1 VGPPA
6 IDAVAAAA
14 QVTYDAF
21 VPWRLGFE
29 DRAAARDDI
38 RSFVDN
44 ADVTPARL
52 SAANDA
58 LVTAQLALSSAAPA
72 YRAARDALADAVVAR
87 ARRPVADG
95 LRLSAIWERTDPK
108 RLAVVLAA
116 LMQVG
121 HPYVFG
127 MSGPDQFDCS
137 GLTQFAWRT
146 VGVDL
151 VHYAVTQRQQSLD
164 VAPDALEPGDLA
176 FRFRRP
182 GGHVMLYLGLDDLV
196 VQAGGTATGVAVTP
210 WGSVDAAGSPLAL
223 PAPDPQALDTQA
235 LDPQALDPQAPPS
248 PSLFGRAA
256 AVAGTV
262 GDDIPFDD
270 AFNAAGARYQ
280 VAPELLAAIAS
291 VTSGYRAN
299 AMGLRPAVAA
309 DLRLDTDDPFDVIDG
324 AAKRLVDL
332 FLLLGDERAALAA
345 YPTSLGTVTDIAA
358 VPSDPA
364 TTAFVDA
371 VETVVRA
378 VPA

>member
-1 VGPPA
+1 MGPPT
-6 IDAVAAAA
+6 IDAVGAAA

-21 VPWRLGFE
+21 VPWRLGLD
-29 DRAAARDDI
+29 DRAGAREDL

-44 ADVTPARL
+44 ADVTPERL
-52 SAANDA
+52 NAAHDA
-58 LVTAQLALSSAAPA
+58 LVAAQVALSSAAPA

-87 ARRPVADG
+87 ARRPAADG

-108 RLAVVLAA
+108 RLAVVFAA

-121 HPYVFG
+121 RPYVFG

-137 GLTQFAWRT
+137 GLTRFAWRT

-164 VAPDALEPGDLA
+164 VARDALQPGDLT

-196 VQAGGTATGVAVTP
+196 VQAGGTANGVAVTP
-210 WGSVDAAGSPLAL
+210 WGSVDAVGSPLAL
-223 PAPDPQALDTQA
+223 PAPDPAA
-235 LDPQALDPQAPPS
+235 PDPSDPRASDPQAPPS

-256 AVAGTV
+256 MARAV

-309 DLRLDTDDPFDVIDG
+309 DLRLNEDDPFDVVDG

-332 FLLLGDERAALAA
+332 YLLLGDERAALAV
-345 YPTSLGTVTDIAA
+345 YPTSLGTVIDIAA
-358 VPSDPA
+358 VPDDPA